1 MDLPKESL
9 QLEAF
14 MHVGAVLCT
23 WQLPCVLHV
32 AILIINMKLECLAEM
47 SYMADG
53 VTFWNLST
61 CSKFVVQV
69 DKFETSIS
77 DPNV

>member
-1 MDLPKESL
+1 MIHLFFMDLPKESL

-47 SYMADG
+47 SYMADD
-53 VTFWNLST
+53 VTFGTFQLVPNL
-61 CSKFVVQV
+61 
-69 DKFETSIS
+69 
-77 DPNV
+77 